1 MEVSR
6 LANRL
11 MASRTGANGVDI
23 DGRHQFI
30 DYPLWQASRFESC
43 SDSHARARCRRRAN
57 ADRRFAQDRL
67 GRRRSRRRGYFL
79 SGDGSQVCGSGNS
92 SARSGRAR
100 VAAAGWLMLWPGR
113 SRRVAIGSHRRLL
126 AVALGLETTDVE
138 RPQTRYAKSGD
149 VNVAYQV
156 IGDGPFDLIFAP
168 GFVSNLEYG
177 WEEPSLERFYRRLAS
192 FCRLVIFDKRGTG
205 LSDRVAGLADLET
218 RMDDVRALMDAI
230 NATRLRLGAGP
241 AAAALLWK
249 MAMTTDV
256 PPLLPSIKVPALI
269 IHRVG
274 DRNCDVRNGRYA
286 AEHIPDSTY
295 VEPPGDDH
303 LPWVGDSEAIAREIE
318 RFLTGV
324 WEGGGWEER
333 VPERV
338 LTTVL
343 FTDIVGSTSKSA
355 ELGDSR
361 WRALIEKHH
370 AVVRKHLARFRGR
383 ELDTAGDGFF
393 ASFDGPARAIRCASA
408 LTVAVREL
416 GLEIRAGLHT
426 GECEMVDG
434 KVGGIAVHI
443 GARVAGE
450 AGPGEVLVSG
460 TVKDLVAGSG
470 LQFEDR
476 GVAELK
482 GVPGEWRAPL

>member
-43 SDSHARARCRRRAN
+43 SDSHARARCRRRAD

-79 SGDGSQVCGSGNS
+79 SGDGGQVCGSGNS

-126 AVALGLETTDVE
+126 AVALGLETTDME

-177 WEEPSLERFYRRLAS
+177 WEAPSLDHFYRRLAS

-205 LSDRVAGLADLET
+205 LSDRVAGLPDLRSDMERPQTRYAKSGDVNVAYQVIGDGPFDLIFAPGFVSNLEYGWEAPSLDHFYRRLASFCRLVIFDKRGTGLSDRVAGLPDLET
-218 RMDDVRALMDAI
+218 RMDDVRAIMDAI
-230 NATRLRLGAGP
+230 NAKRAAVLGYSEG
-241 AAAALLWK
+241 AAMAALF
-249 MAMTTDV
+249 AATYPDRT
-256 PPLLPSIKVPALI
+256 PAPVMSGSYL
-269 IHRVG
+269 
-274 DRNCDVRNGRYA
+274 
-286 AEHIPDSTY
+286 
-295 VEPPGDDH
+295 
-303 LPWVGDSEAIAREIE
+303 ARE
-318 RFLTGV
+318 
-324 WEGGGWEER
+324 
-333 VPERV
+333 
-338 LTTVL
+338 
-343 FTDIVGSTSKSA
+343 
-355 ELGDSR
+355 
-361 WRALIEKHH
+361 
-370 AVVRKHLARFRGR
+370 
-383 ELDTAGDGFF
+383 
-393 ASFDGPARAIRCASA
+393 
-408 LTVAVREL
+408 
-416 GLEIRAGLHT
+416 
-426 GECEMVDG
+426 
-434 KVGGIAVHI
+434 
-443 GARVAGE
+443 
-450 AGPGEVLVSG
+450 
-460 TVKDLVAGSG
+460 
-470 LQFEDR
+470 
-476 GVAELK
+476 
-482 GVPGEWRAPL
+482 

>member
-1 MEVSR
+1 M
-6 LANRL
+6 
-11 MASRTGANGVDI
+11 
-23 DGRHQFI
+23 
-30 DYPLWQASRFESC
+30 
-43 SDSHARARCRRRAN
+43 
-57 ADRRFAQDRL
+57 
-67 GRRRSRRRGYFL
+67 
-79 SGDGSQVCGSGNS
+79 
-92 SARSGRAR
+92 
-100 VAAAGWLMLWPGR
+100 AAAGWLMLWPGR

-205 LSDRVAGLADLET
+205 LSDRVAGLPDLET
-218 RMDDVRALMDAI
+218 RMDDVRAIMDAI
-230 NATRLRLGAGP
+230 NAKRAAVLGYSEGAAMAALFAATYPDRTPALVMYGSYLAREWLAPGRWGAHRPLTPDDQVAEIEARWGTSEYCDELLREDAPSRTADQDFRQWYATRLRLGASP

-249 MAMTTDV
+249 MSMTTDV
-256 PPLLPSIKVPALI
+256 RPLLPSIKVPTLI

-482 GVPGEWRAPL
+482 GVPGEWRVFVLAS